1 VDAAARNSCSC
12 YLRNQTWSVN
22 LVSRSGRFSVFGN
35 GSRSTIA
42 TGTDSSAL
50 VGFRAQAPALD
61 KVKSSH
67 GASRLL
73 FPWVAFTT

>member
-1 VDAAARNSCSC
+1 
-12 YLRNQTWSVN
+12 
-22 LVSRSGRFSVFGN
+22 VFGN